1 MSTPAGAAGDILARM
16 AQKLAAAGIPYM
28 VVDSF
33 AIHGVPR
40 ITQDLDIVI
49 DQNEL
54 ALRTRVQSLL

>member
-28 VVDSF
+28 VVGSF
-33 AIHGVPR
+33 AIHVVPR

-54 ALRTRVQSLL
+54 ALRTRGQSLL

>member
-1 MSTPAGAAGDILARM
+1 M

-28 VVDSF
+28 VVGSF